1 MTSLVCRGRRIRR
14 LLIASLT
21 ALTVAGLAGS
31 VRPAPAGA
39 VVADPIMG
47 TNGAPVPR
55 LEWGPCPASSP
66 EEAEFLKDY
75 QCSTAEV
82 PLSYRDPH
90 GQSVELA
97 LGRLPAADPAH
108 RLGTLFWNPGGPG
121 GSGRIPPLFSQKLH
135 QRFDL
140 VGFDPRGVAA
150 SMQLRCFDTNE
161 QALRLFGWEFPITL
175 AQERRVIEL
184 TGRGTRQCARNGGPL
199 LEHMATADVARD
211 LDLLRQ
217 AVGDEQLTYLGF
229 SYGTHIGTVYANLFP
244 DRVRA
249 LTLDGV
255 IDPIEWTTGATPA
268 DAEVPV
274 EYRAGSF
281 YGSYAALQ
289 TFLNACAGDA
299 RCAFREPGRDLLRK
313 YDTLLQRLRR
323 RPVQLTDP
331 SGQPVTV
338 TYQVAVGFTLGA
350 LYDPSASPLLA
361 DALQQAWLATEQ
373 RSRARG
379 SATAR
384 PRCRPALLAEPPGAD
399 ARRRTVLRDRGGTR
413 GRVHRQRQPLKPVG
427 VAALRPTRGSRRPLL
442 RFDLGLLLV
451 ALRDV
456 ARQRPRPL
464 HRPLERAHR
473 ASAAADRQQSG
484 RSGHPVRGCRLD
496 RA

>member
-244 DRVRA
+244 ARVRA

-289 TFLNACAGDA
+289 TFLNACADDA
-299 RCAFREPGRDLLRK
+299 RCAFREQGRDLLRK

-331 SGQPVTV
+331 GGQPVTV
-338 TYQVAVGFTLGA
+338 TYQLAVGFTLGA

-361 DALQQAWLATEQ
+361 DALQQAWVATEQ
-373 RSRARG
+373 RG
-379 SATAR
+379 R
-384 PRCRPALLAEPPGAD
+384 PGALRLRDRLPAALLIRA
-399 ARRRTVLRDRGGTR
+399 ARRR
-413 GRVHRQRQPLKPVG
+413 
-427 VAALRPTRGSRRPLL
+427 RPMTNRTSGSRRHPPSSAPTATTPQT
-442 RFDLGLLLV
+442 RGTGRATPD
-451 ALRDV
+451 
-456 ARQRPRPL
+456 ARIAPP
-464 HRPLERAHR
+464 HT
-473 ASAAADRQQSG
+473 SV
-484 RSGHPVRGCRLD
+484 RSGSTSRCHARHGPPPIPTATPVRGTSPPHIRCC
-496 RA
+496 